1 VSLKRLIA
9 PAVLC
14 AALLGGLANADM
26 AGAATPTPSAATANS
41 HSTSHQLG
49 KWLSAHRLQIRR
61 AVLAISSKAIGIS
74 RQELADDLRS
84 GQSLADVAGAHG
96 ATTQSV
102 VTALVKAA
110 DARVDNA
117 VTHHKLTAT
126 QATKIK
132 TKLNPFV
139 VKLVSHHFQ
148 KRTAPVAPSSKT

>member
-1 VSLKRLIA
+1 MSLKRLIA

-26 AGAATPTPSAATANS
+26 AGAATPTPSVTKAQG
-41 HSTSHQLG
+41 TSHQLG

-61 AVLAISSKAIGIS
+61 AVLAISSKAIGMS
-74 RQELADDLRS
+74 RQELAGDLRS

-117 VTHHKLTAT
+117 VAHHKLTAT

-148 KRTAPVAPSSKT
+148 KRAAPVAPSSKT